1 MSSMLLI
8 ARAQTQVTSNVNNF
22 EKYFYFF
29 FNILRMSRPY
39 EMERMLERI
48 PKEKKIKLA
57 AATIEITERLI
68 KKLEKYPGRIKNDN
82 ESNLK
87 TKWSTRNRKNEKDRT
102 KCWNINLIM
111 EYKRTVLSI
120 PDYINDRETSKNKG
134 YWFNSSRQMRSL
146 LSWITFG
153 NTISL

>member
-87 TKWSTRNRKNEKDRT
+87 TK
-102 KCWNINLIM
+102 
-111 EYKRTVLSI
+111 
-120 PDYINDRETSKNKG
+120 
-134 YWFNSSRQMRSL
+134 
-146 LSWITFG
+146 
-153 NTISL
+153 